1 MQCLA
6 EMGFTWSRFFLLLDV
21 QCTAYLEWAGHITGR
36 TGLMLHTK
44 EEEYYLKYS
53 IDFYTLADIENLFQ
67 IHVIL

>member
-1 MQCLA
+1 
-6 EMGFTWSRFFLLLDV
+6 
-21 QCTAYLEWAGHITGR
+21 
-36 TGLMLHTK
+36 MLNTNTK